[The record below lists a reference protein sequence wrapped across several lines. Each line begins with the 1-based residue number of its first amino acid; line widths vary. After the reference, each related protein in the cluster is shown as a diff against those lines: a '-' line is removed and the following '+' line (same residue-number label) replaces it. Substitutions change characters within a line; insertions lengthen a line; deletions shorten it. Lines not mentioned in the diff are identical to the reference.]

1 MNTHSKIHPE
11 SAKLVNNYIESL
23 PQWSKEICIKLRE
36 IILSTS
42 SNITEDWKWNQPN
55 YYCNGMLCGIWAFKD
70 HVTLVFF
77 QGALIDDKYSIL
89 SSNPD
94 NLHNRHIK
102 FSHISQINP
111 QIIQDYLLQSI
122 SNNTRG
128 LKINQSK
135 IKNIEIPYYIKEALE
150 NTGLLECF
158 NNMSYSHKKEYI
170 LWIKEAKKE
179 ETRNRRIEKMILM
192 LRDKFG
198 FSSL

>member
-1 MNTHSKIHPE
+1 MANSKAHPE

-23 PQWSKEICIKLRE
+23 PQWSREICEKLRSTV
-36 IILSTS
+36 LSVS
-42 SNITEDWKWNQPN
+42 PHITEDWKWNHPN
-55 YYCNGMLCGIWAFKD
+55 YHCNGMLCGIWAFKE

-77 QGALIDDKYSIL
+77 QGALINDHYSVL

-102 FSHISQINP
+102 FTNVSQINED
-111 QIIQDYLLQSI
+111 IIKDYLIQSI
-122 SNNTRG
+122 ENNTNG
-128 LKINQSK
+128 LKINQTK
-135 IKNIEIPYYIKEALE
+135 IKSIEIPYYIKNALE
-150 NTGLLECF
+150 NAGLWESF

-179 ETRNRRIEKMILM
+179 DTRNRRIEKMILK

-198 FSSL
+198 MSSL

>member
-1 MNTHSKIHPE
+1 MTSSSKVHPE

-23 PQWSKEICIKLRE
+23 PQWSKDICNKLRE

-42 SNITEDWKWNQPN
+42 QSISEDWKWNHPN

-89 SSNPD
+89 SSNPE

-102 FSHISQINP
+102 FSDISQINP
-111 QIIQDYLLQSI
+111 QIIRDYLLQSVD
-122 SNNTRG
+122 NNTKG
-128 LKINQSK
+128 LKINQTK
-135 IKNIEIPYYIKEALE
+135 IKTIEIPYYIKEALE
-150 NTGLLECF
+150 NAGLLESF
-158 NNMSYSHKKEYI
+158 NNLSYSHKKEYI

-179 ETRNRRIEKMILM
+179 DTKNRRIEKMIIA

-198 FSSL
+198 MSHL